1 VLHALSHLRGVVN
14 GDNDLLQ
21 FHVELCECT
30 YVIVVVVVAV
40 VVVIVIGYETNFE

>member
-21 FHVELCECT
+21 FHVEFGECA
-30 YVIVVVVVAV
+30 YVIVVAVGV